1 MKHVVV
7 SKVKQTHSMVPY
19 ECSKIK
25 DDQRG
30 RSRKPSIFFRVLKKL
45 IDSADVSIYRNIM
58 FKDIC
63 IQKTIRWWWRAEK
76 NGVGGGL
83 P

>member
-1 MKHVVV
+1 
-7 SKVKQTHSMVPY
+7 MVPY

-30 RSRKPSIFFRVLKKL
+30 CSRKSPIFFRGLKKL

-63 IQKTIRWWWRAEK
+63 MQKTTRWWWRAME
-76 NGVGGGL
+76 NGAGGGL